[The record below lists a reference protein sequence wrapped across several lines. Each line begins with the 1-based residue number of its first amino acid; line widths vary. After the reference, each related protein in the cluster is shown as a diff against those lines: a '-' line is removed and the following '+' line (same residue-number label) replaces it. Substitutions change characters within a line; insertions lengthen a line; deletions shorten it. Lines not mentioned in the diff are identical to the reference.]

1 MAAATAVTS
10 YVTALGPIK
19 VEFVKC
25 TMAASADTYVS
36 KLVTPKF
43 ALAFHNATS
52 TANPVTAI
60 TGKSIAVTE
69 TNISNSEVQ
78 LIIVGF

>member
-1 MAAATAVTS
+1 MAAATSVTS

-19 VEFVKC
+19 VEFVMC
-25 TMAASADTYVS
+25 TMASDGDDYVS

-43 ALAFHNATS
+43 AFASLNATS
-52 TANPVTAI
+52 TNNCVTSLSGKTVTVANATISA
-60 TGKSIAVTE
+60 SAVF
-69 TNISNSEVQ
+69 